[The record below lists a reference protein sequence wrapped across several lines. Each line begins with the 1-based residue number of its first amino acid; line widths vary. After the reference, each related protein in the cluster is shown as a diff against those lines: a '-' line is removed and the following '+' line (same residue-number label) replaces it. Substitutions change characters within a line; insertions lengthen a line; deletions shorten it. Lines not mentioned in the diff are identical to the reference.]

1 MNSEKFNLKWNDF
14 ESSISGSF
22 RDIKDERDFQ
32 DVTLACEED
41 QIGVI
46 HSTQLA
52 LELCISYFRGIL
64 EQHRQQNLRE

>member
-46 HSTQLA
+46 HSTGLD
-52 LELCISYFRGIL
+52 L
-64 EQHRQQNLRE
+64 